1 MYSETRKTQSILRSN
16 TENLNRLIDD
26 EHDSEELDT
35 EDDFS
40 QRRISN
46 NKKIRLVVKRKKSIV
61 NDRTKLLRK
70 NRNDEFRPIMI
81 NQFFLSAMH
90 NDNQMLS
97 DLYEKMHLTLSTTNS
112 ETLSDFDSTVN
123 VLSPSSMSDMK
134 SSQIVPMRSR
144 TNSLSSNASIL
155 TNAVHLL
162 TENSDEYSY
171 LDSSKVNAFI
181 NETQNPMKIDEQTNS
196 PAKIARK
203 RRLTI
208 EYPFPFLVEQVKK
221 QRMSSKKLLEAN
233 REFLRPLSPEYVYPI
248 LTKSIESVNDIV
260 IQTTPPSIHSKR
272 QRSTTDFRHLQT
284 NMHRI
289 LFEQLKTSGQPLDF
303 SELSFHMN
311 ENEHRSDSS
320 TDIAIYFAA
329 LLNNA
334 VKYQLKL
341 QSNDLRDDIQIYA
354 PNIM

>member
-303 SELSFHMN
+303 SKLSFHMN